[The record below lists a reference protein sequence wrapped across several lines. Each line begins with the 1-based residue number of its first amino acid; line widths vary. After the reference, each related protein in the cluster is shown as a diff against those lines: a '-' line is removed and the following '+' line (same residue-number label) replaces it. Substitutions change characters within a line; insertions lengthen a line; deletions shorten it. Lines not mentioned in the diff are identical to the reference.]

1 VDDGTAVVPARRLKD
16 VSPLAVADP
25 NSPTTP
31 EEPALV
37 FALPATAENVGI
49 VRHAVGG
56 LAETLG
62 MDPIAVTDL
71 KTIVTEACT
80 NVAVHAYGEEGGPLE
95 VDVTPDEA
103 GITVAV
109 RDHGSGIRPQ
119 PDLDESRLRLGLP
132 LIAALSTRFG
142 ISGGVGHGTE
152 VVMRMDYVSPS
163 TEEADAMP
171 RPASA
176 HGTAIK
182 LKDDRLAAP
191 VIGRVLAVLA
201 ARTDFPVDRLTD
213 TMLLADALAA
223 HAADGF
229 DDGTVRM
236 VVEDGD
242 GSIRVRVGP
251 MSEGSGEQLR
261 SQLEIPGLGATLE
274 KLADDVS
281 VDQASDGEYFSLQM
295 RPSRPAQR

>member
-1 VDDGTAVVPARRLKD
+1 MNPLSAPERTGQT
-16 VSPLAVADP
+16 SPD
-25 NSPTTP
+25 
-31 EEPALV
+31 EPGLL
-37 FALPATAENVGI
+37 FSLPATAENVAI
-49 VRHAVGG
+49 VRHAVAG

-62 MDPIAVTDL
+62 MDPIATSDL

-95 VDVTPDEA
+95 VEVTPDET

-109 RDHGSGIRPQ
+109 RDHGSGIRPR

-132 LIAALSTRFG
+132 LIAALSSNFS
-142 ISGGVGHGTE
+142 ISGGIGSGTE
-152 VVMRMDYVSPS
+152 VVMRMELVSPS
-163 TEEADAMP
+163 TDELEPMP
-171 RPASA
+171 TPESV

-182 LKDDRLAAP
+182 VSDERIAAP
-191 VIGRVLAVLA
+191 VIGRVLSVLA

-223 HAADGF
+223 NAGQGF

-251 MSEGSGEQLR
+251 MREGAADKLR
-261 SQLEIPGLGATLE
+261 AELEIPGLGATLE

-281 VDQASDGEYFSLQM
+281 VDRSSEGEYFSLQM
-295 RPSRPAQR
+295 RPSRP